1 MSGVAN
7 TALHITYHGARAS
20 QRAMYIVAIRNI
32 RRETY
37 KAVRLRGALLSN
49 FSLARDLLSKQ
60 DFKLLS
66 LGA

>member
-1 MSGVAN
+1 
-7 TALHITYHGARAS
+7 
-20 QRAMYIVAIRNI
+20 MYIVAIRNI

-37 KAVRLRGALLSN
+37 KAVRLRGPLLSS